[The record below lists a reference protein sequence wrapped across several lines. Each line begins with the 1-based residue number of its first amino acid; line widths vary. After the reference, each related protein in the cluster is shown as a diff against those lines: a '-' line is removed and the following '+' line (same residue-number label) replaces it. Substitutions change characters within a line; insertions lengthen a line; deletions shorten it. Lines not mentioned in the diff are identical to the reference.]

1 MSALLAI
8 WGTLPDAIGTYLTD
22 PMVWVFLIGGSILGY
37 FVGVMPGLGPTMGMA
52 LSLSVIYTLP
62 VNQGLALLIGIFVS
76 AVGSGGVTASLI
88 NIPGTAAAAA
98 TCMDGYALSKQG
110 RGREACGYSV
120 GASVIGTILATIFIF
135 IVQPFV
141 TTIALKFGD
150 WETFL
155 FCLFGLMIC
164 GSLSGDRPVKGWI
177 AAFLGFFIS
186 MCGAESVQSVVRYN
200 FGRFEL
206 LSGFN
211 STVAMLGLFGIGE
224 VLATL
229 MNKQNTKVSGKAG
242 FPIVNIPEFFR
253 NKFNIIKS
261 ALAGIWIGFIPGIGE
276 SAACWFAYDIARRS
290 SKNKELFGNGSPEG
304 MIAAEVSNNASSV
317 GALIPALALGIPG
330 SATVAI
336 FISAMF
342 LMGYRPGPTLVM
354 ENPTIL
360 SGICVLFIIA
370 AVFLLV
376 IAFLASSV
384 TIRLLTIPE
393 SILMP
398 LIAVFCAIG
407 AYGTTNTPFSLIQ
420 LAFFGVIGL
429 LMKVYNYPIAPLV
442 LGLLVGNTADT
453 CLRRAITQYA
463 GNITQMLLRP
473 FGMGVMIVLILV
485 FILSVRSD
493 RKSKAAAAA
502 EKNK

>member
-1 MSALLAI
+1 
-8 WGTLPDAIGTYLTD
+8 
-22 PMVWVFLIGGSILGY
+22 MVWVFLIGGSALGY

-62 VNQGLALLIGIFVS
+62 VNQGMALLIGIFVS

-98 TCMDGYALSKQG
+98 TCMDGYALCKQG

-242 FPIVNIPEFFR
+242 FPILNIPEFLR

-290 SKNKELFGNGSPEG
+290 SKNKDLFGNGAPEG

-360 SGICVLFIIA
+360 SAICVLFIIA

-398 LIAVFCAIG
+398 LIAVFCAVG
-407 AYGTTNTPFSLIQ
+407 AFGTTNTPFSLIQ

-453 CLRRAITQYA
+453 CLRRAITQYS
-463 GNITQMLLRP
+463 GDITAMLLRP
-473 FGMGVMIVLILV
+473 FGLGVMVVLVIV

-493 RKSKAAAAA
+493 KKSKAAAAA